1 MGSDPINVGGTP
13 EQKAK
18 WFQKIAHENKLV
30 AYGATEADAG
40 SDLVSLRTRAD
51 RVEKDGKIVGY
62 KITGSK
68 MWISNGGVAD
78 IYTVLALA
86 PGGPSWFIVEKGTP
100 GFTQDA
106 HEDKHGIRLSNT
118 AGLAFD
124 EVYVPAENLIGL
136 EEGKGFL
143 QAQAVF
149 GYTRLMVAAFGL
161 GGGEE
166 AVETALIY
174 AQQRIQAGGPL
185 SEKQG
190 FMLKLITPH
199 YVRFEAARAYIDWTA
214 KQLEINN
221 HGLATEG
228 AIAKLYATE
237 SGNKAAED
245 AIQAMGGFGYTK
257 EFAVEKIKRDVK
269 ITCIY
274 EGTSEV
280 LEMTI
285 FRGRW
290 QEHLKSRGQYYIK
303 QAEEFEALHT
313 QHPDVGADSVAL
325 GFRALARVL
334 EDCRAQKLTRHQ
346 YITFMLGDL
355 ISEAEVAAVFARQCA
370 EGKVT
375 EGCGCVYIG
384 PERLVFRRRDGNLT
398 PALEAYAHELYERI
412 GLLKAQTDLVPYKGE
427 RRDMSDSELEQ
438 WCRDLKARLDYVKDA
453 GFSPKMPSSYRFPPS
468 RYEISTYRQD
478 YEDLAYSI
486 SEYVDAHMA
495 LAESVSVYKDI
506 VNNIFINKTIEILGN
521 GKLIVNMDN
530 GTALQLGR
538 LSSGEKQ
545 ILIMFYI
552 LLFHAEPGSVV
563 ILDEPEISL
572 HVSWQHRLAPY
583 FCDICRVRNIQMI
596 VATHSP
602 QVSTTSGTSQRS

>member
-1 MGSDPINVGGTP
+1 MAKNDLTTRNLMLDSLKQYAKNRISHEFIREHDAKNEIPLEILKEMYDRDTLGVHLLLIPEEYNGLGGQTTEIYRVCEQLARIDLGIATGVFATFLGSDPINVGGTP

-18 WFQKIAHENKLV
+18 WFKKIADENKLV

-40 SDLVSLRTRAD
+40 SDLVSLRTRAE

-86 PGGPSWFIVEKGTP
+86 LGGPSWFIVERGTP

-166 AVETALIY
+166 AVETALVY

-185 SEKQG
+185 AEKQG

-214 KQLEINN
+214 KQLEVNN

-290 QEHLKSRGQYYIK
+290 QEHLKTRGQYYIK
-303 QAEEFEALHT
+303 QAEEFEAIHA

-355 ISEAEVAAVFARQCA
+355 ISEAEVAAVFSRQCA
-370 EGKVT
+370 EGKIT
-375 EGCGCVYIG
+375 EGS
-384 PERLVFRRRDGNLT
+384 RF
-398 PALEAYAHELYERI
+398 
-412 GLLKAQTDLVPYKGE
+412 DLNTLCTMARVN
-427 RRDMSDSELEQ
+427 
-438 WCRDLKARLDYVKDA
+438 ARLSAFKIATDGMK
-453 GFSPKMPSSYRFPPS
+453 
-468 RYEISTYRQD
+468 
-478 YEDLAYSI
+478 L
-486 SEYVDAHMA
+486 
-495 LAESVSVYKDI
+495 
-506 VNNIFINKTIEILGN
+506 ILGVGAASAQDLSAAVN
-521 GKLIVNMDN
+521 LVGIEEKMTGLITDEDAVSAKL
-530 GTALQLGR
+530 R
-538 LSSGEKQ
+538 
-545 ILIMFYI
+545 
-552 LLFHAEPGSVV
+552 
-563 ILDEPEISL
+563 EIFK
-572 HVSWQHRLAPY
+572 A
-583 FCDICRVRNIQMI
+583 
-596 VATHSP
+596 
-602 QVSTTSGTSQRS
+602 